1 MGILSNRTLVDIVNI
16 LKFASSK
23 TADTS
28 EARKRETALL
38 VRVRDDGDE
47 AAFAEFFSIF
57 TPKLVAWAIGRGCA
71 SGEADSVVQDVMMTA
86 WTRAKSFDSNKASAR
101 TWMYT
106 LVRNR
111 MIDLYRSNKRRRSAY
126 EEAAD
131 IANIID
137 VTEPEKV
144 QSDVVRAEI
153 SAMLQLLPEEQRE
166 AMYKVYFLGKSHR
179 EIAEELSLPIGT
191 VKSRTRLGFQKLR
204 KVLAEHPS

>member
-1 MGILSNRTLVDIVNI
+1 MNI

-23 TADTS
+23 TTDTS
-28 EARKRETALL
+28 EARKQETALL

-47 AAFAEFFSIF
+47 AAFAEVFSIF

-131 IANIID
+131 IANIVD

-144 QSDVVRAEI
+144 QSDVVRSEI
-153 SAMLQLLPEEQRE
+153 YEMLQLLPEEQRQ

-204 KVLAEHPS
+204 KVLAEHAS

>member
-1 MGILSNRTLVDIVNI
+1 
-16 LKFASSK
+16 
-23 TADTS
+23 
-28 EARKRETALL
+28 
-38 VRVRDDGDE
+38 
-47 AAFAEFFSIF
+47 
-57 TPKLVAWAIGRGCA
+57 
-71 SGEADSVVQDVMMTA
+71 MMTA

-131 IANIID
+131 IASIVD

-144 QSDVVRAEI
+144 QSDVVRSEI
-153 SAMLQLLPEEQRE
+153 YEMLQLLPKEQRQ
-166 AMYKVYFLGKSHR
+166 ALYKVYFLGKSHR

-204 KVLAEHPS
+204 KVLAEHAS

>member
-1 MGILSNRTLVDIVNI
+1 MNI
-16 LKFASSK
+16 LKFASSN
-23 TADTS
+23 TTDTS
-28 EARKRETALL
+28 EARKQETALL

-47 AAFAEFFSIF
+47 AAFAE
-57 TPKLVAWAIGRGCA
+57 LVAWAIGRGCA

-131 IANIID
+131 IANIVD

-144 QSDVVRAEI
+144 QSDVVRSEI
-153 SAMLQLLPEEQRE
+153 YEMLQLLPKEQRQ
-166 AMYKVYFLGKSHR
+166 ALYKVYFLGKSHR

-204 KVLAEHPS
+204 KVLAEHAS